1 MDWMTIGEV
10 QRHAMLPEGYELVRF
25 ERRDVH
31 RVISALRTW
40 FPGISVG
47 AGSCFLRES
56 FYDRRVVFE
65 AEPATH
71 DRDFSVMLLTYGN
84 ELVGMFSAQRDRDT
98 LSLYGRMGAVAP
110 THRGQRLAE
119 AVIGLVEVLGRHLG
133 MGMAYGM
140 ATLHIPFMQRA
151 LEKHGFKLV
160 GITPGYDRE
169 MVAPGVIKRVYEAL
183 YVKVLVEEEQ
193 LLRPD
198 LENLTPGT
206 RALFQTLFEPRHC
219 SHG

>member
-1 MDWMTIGEV
+1 MDWMTTDEV
-10 QRHAMLPEGYELVRF
+10 QRHANLPAGYHFARF
-25 ERRDVH
+25 NRTDVTQ
-31 RVISALRTW
+31 VIDALRTW
-40 FPGISVG
+40 FPGIAVG

-65 AEPATH
+65 SEPDTH
-71 DRDFSVMLLTYGN
+71 ERDFSVMLIKYGD

-98 LSLYGRMGAVAP
+98 LSLYGRMGAVSPA
-110 THRGQRLAE
+110 HRGQRLAE

-151 LEKHGFKLV
+151 LEYHGFKLV

-183 YVKVLVEEEQ
+183 YVKVLVEEEH

-198 LENLTPGT
+198 SENLTPRT
-206 RALFQTLFEPRHC
+206 RALFETLFSPVHC
-219 SHG
+219 TNG